1 MCGLTGFWNFQE
13 RQSADELTHQARS
26 MAMAIQ
32 ERGPDSF
39 GVWVDQGAGIALGHR
54 RLSIVDL
61 SEAGAQPMVSHSDRL
76 VIAYNG
82 EVYNADQIRRELSA
96 KGCQFRGH
104 SDTEVIIEACEHWGV
119 ETAVQKL
126 IGMFAFV
133 IWDKQSNILTLVRD
147 RLGIKP
153 LYYGF
158 QEGVFYFGSQL
169 KSFHAH
175 SSFRPQI
182 DKEALT
188 SYFRFNYVPAPLSI
202 YKGIEK
208 CMPGTIVT
216 INADR
221 VVRKKAFWQLT
232 MESLSQG
239 QSDEKYIEE
248 LEVLLKDAVK
258 KRMIAD
264 VPLGAFLSGGI
275 DSSLVV
281 ALMQAQN
288 EQPVKTFSIGFHEE
302 GYNEA
307 THAAEVAKHLGTD
320 HHELYLTDQ
329 QAQQFIPQI
338 PQFYDEP
345 FADVSQIPTYLVSKM
360 AREKVTVALSGDGGD
375 ESFAGYNRYLS
386 GYSIWRWIQW
396 MPQGLREIMSQVIQG
411 VRPGLWDGF
420 AKLLPSSVCP
430 AHLSDKA
437 YKFADV
443 MKMKDGK
450 EFYRS
455 LVSSW
460 QNPEQVVLGGMEAK
474 TYPWTEEKRPALR
487 HFIEQMQFWDTLTY
501 LPDDILTKV
510 DRASMAVSLEARV
523 PLLDH
528 RVVEYAARLPLSM
541 KIREG
546 KSKWLL
552 RQVLY
557 RYVPSKLVDRPKM
570 GFGVPIGQWMRGA
583 LKEWTEDLLS
593 ESYLTQQGL
602 LDPKII
608 STYWQEHLS
617 GERNWQSQLWGVLM
631 FQAWYQQYGKG

>member
-13 RQSADELTHQARS
+13 RQSADELTHQART

-39 GVWVDQGAGIALGHR
+39 GVWVEQGAGIALGHR

-82 EVYNADQIRRELSA
+82 EVYNADEIRRELSA
-96 KGCQFRGH
+96 GGCQFRGH
-104 SDTEVIIEACEHWGV
+104 SDTEVIVEACEHWGI
-119 ETAVQKL
+119 ESAVQKL

-153 LYYGF
+153 LYFGF
-158 QEGVFYFGSQL
+158 QEGIFYFGSQL

-175 SSFRPQI
+175 SSFKPEI

-188 SYFRFNYVPAPLSI
+188 SFFRFNYVPAPLSI

-232 MESLSQG
+232 MEPLSNG

-258 KRMIAD
+258 KRMISD

-281 ALMQAQN
+281 ALMQAQS
-288 EQPVKTFSIGFHEE
+288 EQPVKTFSIGFDEE

-320 HHELYLTDQ
+320 HHELYLSDQ

-338 PQFYDEP
+338 PHFYDEP

-375 ESFAGYNRYLS
+375 ESFAGYNRYLR

-396 MPQGLREIMSQVIQG
+396 MPQGFRELISQGIQG
-411 VRPGLWDGF
+411 VRPSLWDGF
-420 AKLLPSSVCP
+420 AKFLPSSVCP
-430 AHLSDKA
+430 VHLSDKA

-460 QNPEQVVLGGMEAK
+460 QDPKQVVLGGREAK
-474 TYPWTEEKRPALR
+474 TYPWTEDKEPALR
-487 HFIEQMQFWDTLTY
+487 HFIEQMQFWDTVTY

-510 DRASMAVSLEARV
+510 DTASMAVSL
-523 PLLDH
+523 
-528 RVVEYAARLPLSM
+528 RLEFLYWITELWNM
-541 KIREG
+541 Q
-546 KSKWLL
+546 
-552 RQVLY
+552 QV
-557 RYVPSKLVDRPKM
+557 
-570 GFGVPIGQWMRGA
+570 
-583 LKEWTEDLLS
+583 
-593 ESYLTQQGL
+593 YLCQ
-602 LDPKII
+602 
-608 STYWQEHLS
+608 
-617 GERNWQSQLWGVLM
+617 
-631 FQAWYQQYGKG
+631 